1 MDDFIFVV
9 TFLAALGTALLAGN
23 FFAFS
28 AFLMRALGGLSA
40 ERGIVAMQAITVAI
54 KWPVFLILFFGTA
67 ALCAVLAGSALLHWG
82 APGSCYL
89 LAGTLLFLVG
99 TFAVTMMRNVPF
111 NRELI
116 AVAPDTK
123 DARDLWKRFQASW
136 SLWNHV
142 RTISAFLACAA
153 LILALVEMGS
163 PFGR

>member
-1 MDDFIFVV
+1 MDQFIFVV

-67 ALCAVLAGSALLHWG
+67 ALCAILAVSALLDWG

-89 LAGTLLFLVG
+89 LFGALLFLLG
-99 TFAVTMMRNVPF
+99 TFAVTMLGNVPL
-111 NRELI
+111 NRQLI
-116 AVAPDTK
+116 AAVPDTK
-123 DARDLWKRFQASW
+123 NARDLWKRFQASW
-136 SLWNHV
+136 SMWNHV
-142 RTISAFLACAA
+142 RTISAFLACAS
-153 LILALVEMGS
+153 LIMALVELGN
-163 PFGR
+163 PFVG

>member
-67 ALCAVLAGSALLHWG
+67 ALCAALAGSALLHWG

-99 TFAVTMMRNVPF
+99 TFAVTMMRNMPF

-153 LILALVEMGS
+153 LILALVEMGN